1 MVGPFCVLNVIS
13 PTAVRL
19 DFLKKWR
26 IHNSFYISLLEPYRT
41 GL

>member
-1 MVGPFCVLNVIS
+1 MVGFFRVFSIISLTVIWFNF
-13 PTAVRL
+13 P
-19 DFLKKWR
+19 KKWC